1 MQVHYLPFMRD
12 RLSSKE
18 EKLRM
23 VPPTDEAALARCK
36 QLGIEGWDGGDFF
49 WGFVTR
55 ITK

>member
-49 WGFVTR
+49 WGLVTR